1 MRRVLQLRLS
11 RRMAVIL
18 SAGLAV
24 SLMTACGGP
33 DEVKG
38 GGDRQAEADALRG
51 FYSRMATCLS
61 DQGFPTVLNAD
72 GDGVHID
79 PSSGSESQD
88 DFDAVYVACSESMGG
103 QPPRPAPPS
112 TEEIRGLYHLY
123 VETYECLVAHGHP
136 ALEPPS
142 EEVYVETYEASLVG
156 AGSAPW
162 LAYGPEG
169 ELRDMQADCPEPSLA
184 DLP

>member
-1 MRRVLQLRLS
+1 
-11 RRMAVIL
+11 MAVIL

-33 DEVKG
+33 DEMKG
-38 GGDRQAEADALRG
+38 GGDRQAQADALQG
-51 FYSRMATCLS
+51 FYARMATCMS
-61 DQGFPTVLNAD
+61 DQGWPTKLNAE
-72 GDGVHID
+72 GNGIQIETINS
-79 PSSGSESQD
+79 SSGSSGL
-88 DFDAVYVACSESMGG
+88 DAVYDACSESIGG
-103 QPPRPAPPS
+103 PPARPDPPT

-169 ELRDMQADCPEPSLA
+169 ELRDMQADCPEPTLA